1 MASAMLSVAS
11 ACPSTDLR
19 LFHTIPFQ
27 KEIYFAF
34 KNKKKFQNDKPNTQ
48 HKLIFHGSLGRPL

>member
-1 MASAMLSVAS
+1 MASAMLSVAL
-11 ACPSTDLR
+11 ACPYADLR

-27 KEIYFAF
+27 KEIYFVF

-48 HKLIFHGSLGRPL
+48 NIN